1 MRKKINKAIALLA
14 VLGILAGSGNVVY
27 GNEENIADQEEQQ
40 CKSDHCSKQCEECQD
55 SCAGMF
61 RIGLQLVSYG
71 KCISFFH
78 CCFCRRICGH

>member
-40 CKSDHCSKQCEECQD
+40 CKRDHCSQQCEKCQD
-55 SCAGMF
+55 SCTRMSCI
-61 RIGLQLVSYG
+61 RLQLVSYG

-78 CCFCRRICGH
+78 GCFCRRICSY

>member
-40 CKSDHCSKQCEECQD
+40 CKSDHCSQQWKLLTVRD
-55 SCAGMF
+55 MF
-61 RIGLQLVSYG
+61 RKSQ
-71 KCISFFH
+71 KTK
-78 CCFCRRICGH
+78 